1 VSEPVDDE
9 TGEPDTVSCRTT
21 VADGRAARTAYVVV
35 PAPARIAAASV
46 RTKGNLTLLLGI
58 SGLLGVVVE
67 LHETAAR

>member
-1 VSEPVDDE
+1 M
-9 TGEPDTVSCRTT
+9 
-21 VADGRAARTAYVVV
+21 
-35 PAPARIAAASV
+35 